1 MKTSLQLFIDK
12 RIGGFLNLLLYIP
25 VRILG
30 KLLRI
35 NHRLDRPFKR
45 IVIAKYKGM
54 GSIIQASALLK
65 NLRNHYPDA
74 EIVFLSTTANKGI
87 LNYYQ
92 GIVNRSI
99 LIDDSSIGKLISS
112 STRCLINLL
121 KFRADLFIDLEIYSN
136 YSTLICTLSA
146 ARNRMGFYK
155 SDKDYRTG
163 LYTHLMVY
171 NIKAPLSE
179 IYLQTARMLNIHD
192 PEQRLV
198 YLMENSV
205 AKKSL
210 TDKLPQLEAKYFV
223 INPNASDLRLERRWP
238 ANSYLQLCNKLPQ
251 IYQQHKFVLIGNK
264 QEKEYVRQISDKLK
278 EKPEII
284 DSSGLLNLEEL
295 VELLRDAEMIIT
307 NDTGPLHL
315 SLALQKNT
323 VGLFGPCS
331 PSQYGQ
337 MEFCTSVYMN
347 LYCSPCVH
355 EFVLPPCGGNNR
367 CMQDISIEQVLQA
380 INKAAG
386 PEKIIAPNTIKFTSN
401 NRALG
406 FVENRNK

>member
-1 MKTSLQLFIDK
+1 MRTSVQVFIDK
-12 RIGGFLNLLLYIP
+12 KFGSLLNMLLYVP

-35 NHRLDRPFKR
+35 NHSLERPFKKI
-45 IVIAKYKGM
+45 IVTKYKGM

-65 NLRNHYPDA
+65 TLRNQYPDA
-74 EIVFLSTTANKGI
+74 EILFVSTTSNAGI
-87 LNYYQ
+87 LNYYHEV
-92 GIVNRSI
+92 INRSI
-99 LIDDSSIGKLISS
+99 LINDSGIWQLFSS
-112 STRCLINLL
+112 SLRCIFKLL

-136 YSTLICTLSA
+136 YSTLMCTLSA
-146 ARNRMGFYK
+146 AKNRMGFYK

-179 IYLQTARMLNIHD
+179 IYLQTARMLNIKS
-192 PEQRLV
+192 PERGLI
-198 YLMENSV
+198 YLNELPE
-205 AKKSL
+205 AGQSL
-210 TDKLPQLEAKYFV
+210 KDKLPGLGQKYFV

-238 ANSYLQLCNKLPQ
+238 ASSYLQLCSQLPQ
-251 IYQQHKFVLIGNK
+251 IYPQYKFVLIGNK
-264 QEKEYVRQISDKLK
+264 QEKEYVSQISKMLR
-278 EKPEII
+278 ENTEII

-295 VELLRDAEMIIT
+295 VELLRGADIIIT

-331 PSQYGQ
+331 PAQYGQ

-367 CMQDISIEQVLQA
+367 CMQDISVEQVFQA
-380 INKAAG
+380 INKASE
-386 PEKIIAPNTIKFTSN
+386 PEKTNKLNNIKYTSN